1 MNITSVIKNM
11 TQKDRG
17 ILNRNKAAD
26 AAEEECV
33 NILLLTH
40 RNSENTGDQMIEAC
54 DVSLIT
60 AVMKSL
66 NKNCKI
72 NSSGVGMIS
81 SRLKGKR

>member
-1 MNITSVIKNM
+1 MNITSVVKNM

-40 RNSENTGDQMIEAC
+40 RNSENTRSEERR
-54 DVSLIT
+54 
-60 AVMKSL
+60 
-66 NKNCKI
+66 
-72 NSSGVGMIS
+72 VG
-81 SRLKGKR
+81 KECG